1 MEEYSA
7 KARLRQQL
15 TRKVGV
21 LWTKILKNK
30 YKFIYLFVRFRLCYN
45 YSRSVVLL
53 GFLIVISRNYNL
65 IVLWKLFKKS
75 RQNIHN
81 TPIRDC

>member
-1 MEEYSA
+1 MFSKGTSKTAADEEGGGSLDQNI
-7 KARLRQQL
+7 KEQIQ
-15 TRKVGV
+15 
-21 LWTKILKNK
+21 
-30 YKFIYLFVRFRLCYN
+30 IYLFVRFRLCYN

-53 GFLIVISRNYNL
+53 LGFLVVISRNYNL
-65 IVLWKLFKKS
+65 IVLWKLLKKS